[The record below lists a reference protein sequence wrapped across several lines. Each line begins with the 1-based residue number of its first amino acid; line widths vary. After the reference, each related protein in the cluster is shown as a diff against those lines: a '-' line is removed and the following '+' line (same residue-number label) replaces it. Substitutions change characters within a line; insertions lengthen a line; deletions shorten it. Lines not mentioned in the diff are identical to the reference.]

1 MQITRVLSA
10 LLKINVQQELA
21 YRVDTLVNILTSLMW
36 LGWELVGLSIIFSNT
51 NTIGGWSAGDLI
63 ALLGVFRLVN
73 TFMQMVIWPNTEK
86 FNRGIREGSLD
97 YIFLQP
103 FNSQF
108 MVSFSR
114 IVIWNIWN
122 LAIGIALIVVGLSMT
137 SSTASLGNILVF
149 LLLTFSGGMV
159 IYSLWVV
166 LIALTFWFT
175 KFDNNVTLMQAMMDA
190 GRFPATVYPVW
201 LRIIVTFLVPIALAT
216 TVPLQALRGEL
227 EWWHIVLA
235 LAAGAFAFIVSR
247 AVWRAGVRRYS
258 GASS

>member
-1 MQITRVLSA
+1 MQITRVFSA
-10 LLKINVQQELA
+10 LLKINIQQELA

-36 LGWELVGLSIIFSNT
+36 LGWELIGLSIIFSNT
-51 NTIGGWSAGDLI
+51 SSIAGWSAGDVI

-73 TFMQMVIWPNTEK
+73 TFMQMVVWPNTEK

-97 YIFLQP
+97 YVFLQP

-122 LAIGIALIVVGLSMT
+122 LVIGVVLIVVGLSLS
-137 SSTASLGNILVF
+137 SSTVTLGSVITF
-149 LLLTFSGGMV
+149 LLLTFSGGLA

-175 KFDNNVTLMQAMMDA
+175 KFDNNVTLMAALMDA

-201 LRIIVTFLVPIALAT
+201 LRVIVTFIVPIALAT
-216 TVPLQALRGEL
+216 TIPLQALRGEL
-227 EWWHIVLA
+227 GWWQIVLA
-235 LAAGAFAFIVSR
+235 VAAGAVAFIISR
-247 AVWRAGVRRYS
+247 TVWNAGVRRYS

>member
-21 YRVDTLVNILTSLMW
+21 YRVDTLINILTSIMW

-51 NTIGGWSAGDLI
+51 NSIGGWRAGDLI
-63 ALLGVFRLVN
+63 ALLGVFRIIN
-73 TFMQMVIWPNTEK
+73 TFMQMVVWPNTEK

-122 LAIGIALIVVGLSMT
+122 LIIGIVLIVIGLSMT
-137 SSTASLGNILVF
+137 SSAATLGNVATF
-149 LLLTFSGGMV
+149 LLLTFSGGVV

-166 LIALTFWFT
+166 LIAMTFWFT
-175 KFDNNVTLMQAMMDA
+175 KFDNNVTLMAALMDA

-201 LRIIVTFLVPIALAT
+201 LRVIVTFIVPIALAT

-227 EWWHIVLA
+227 EWWQVALA
-235 LAAGAFAFIVSR
+235 LAASAIAFLISSG
-247 AVWRAGVRRYS
+247 VWKAGIRRYS

>member
-21 YRVDTLVNILTSLMW
+21 YRVDTLINIVTSIMW

-51 NTIGGWSAGDLI
+51 NSIGGWRAGDLI
-63 ALLGVFRLVN
+63 ALLGVFRIIN
-73 TFMQMVIWPNTEK
+73 TFMQMVVWPNTEK

-97 YIFLQP
+97 YTFLQP

-114 IVIWNIWN
+114 IVIWNLWN
-122 LAIGIALIVVGLSMT
+122 LVIGFALIVIGLSMT
-137 SSTASLGNILVF
+137 SSAATLGNIATF
-149 LLLTFSGGMV
+149 LLLTFSGGVV

-166 LIALTFWFT
+166 LIAMTFWFT
-175 KFDNNVTLMQAMMDA
+175 KFDNNVTLMAALMDA
-190 GRFPATVYPVW
+190 GRFPATVYPAW
-201 LRIIVTFLVPIALAT
+201 LRVIVTFIVPIALAT

-235 LAAGAFAFIVSR
+235 LAASAFAFLISS
-247 AVWRAGVRRYS
+247 AVWKAGIRRYS